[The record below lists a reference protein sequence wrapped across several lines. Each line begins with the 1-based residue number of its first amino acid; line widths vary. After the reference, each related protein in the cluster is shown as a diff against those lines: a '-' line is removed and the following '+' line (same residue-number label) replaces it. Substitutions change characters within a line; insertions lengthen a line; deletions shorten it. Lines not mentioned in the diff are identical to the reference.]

1 MMNQPVILI
10 TGASSG
16 IGEATAR
23 LFAREGYR
31 VSLGARRLE
40 RLESIAQEIQLAG
53 GQALPIQSDL
63 TRMVDIKNL
72 VSKTLDRFGQLDVL
86 FNNAGF
92 GRLDWCEQLDPVK
105 DVEAQLQI
113 NLIAT
118 ILVSREV
125 LPHMIN
131 QRSGHIINMASIGG
145 FVATPTY
152 TVYAASKF
160 GVRGFTEALRRE
172 VGVFDIHVSGIYPG
186 GVSTE
191 FKQHTGAQRKTG
203 WTTPASLRLTPEDVA
218 QGVFS
223 VVRRPKRSLIL
234 PWPMRFVVWLNFL
247 VPGIVDWLIE
257 RRFTRLEREL

>member
-1 MMNQPVILI
+1 MINQPVILI

-16 IGEATAR
+16 IGEASAR

-31 VSLGARRLE
+31 MSLGARRID
-40 RLESIAQEIQLAG
+40 RLESLAGEIEIAG
-53 GQALPIQSDL
+53 GQALATQSDL
-63 TRMVDIKNL
+63 TRMGDIKNL
-72 VSKTLDRFGQLDVL
+72 VSRTLDRFGRIDVL

-92 GRLDWCEQLDPVK
+92 GRLDWCEDLDPVR

-113 NLIAT
+113 NLVAT

-125 LPHMIN
+125 LPHMIK
-131 QRSGHIINMASIGG
+131 QRSGHIINMASLGG
-145 FVATPTY
+145 YVATPTY

-172 VGVFDIHVSGIYPG
+172 VSVFGIHVSGIYPG

-203 WTTPASLRLTPEDVA
+203 WTTPASLRLTPEEVA

-234 PWPMRFVVWLNFL
+234 PWPMRFVVWMNILF
-247 VPGIVDWLIE
+247 PGIVDWVIE
-257 RRFTRLEREL
+257 RRFTRLEREI